1 MKRENSKMT
10 AEWHSVFI
18 VCGYTVSTTNSWRKR
33 NALLLF
39 RITTLATVDSYP
51 SNETEL
57 SNEIGFER
65 TLLHSLFEE
74 ASWLARPFALACD
87 IL

>member
-1 MKRENSKMT
+1 MAFSF
-10 AEWHSVFI
+10 H
-18 VCGYTVSTTNSWRKR
+18 CSWIYCIYNKLMAKGR

-65 TLLHSLFEE
+65 TLFHSLKQ
-74 ASWLARPFALACD
+74 AGLLV
-87 IL
+87 LLL